1 MTAVNLTLGRDT
13 DCAEYLR
20 PGRVVAGY
28 LAFGQACFRRL
39 RTERGSLE
47 SDLNYGLPL
56 SQLLGAE
63 LTESELAAIP
73 SRIGNELAKD
83 DRYLDSSVVLT
94 RERSGAGWLTT
105 VDITVS
111 STEGPFL
118 LSLLVADVTVSLLQL
133 EPTT

>member
-1 MTAVNLTLGRDT
+1 MTAVNLTLGKDT
-13 DCAEYLR
+13 DCADYLR
-20 PGRVVAGY
+20 PGRVVSGQ
-28 LAFGQACFRRL
+28 LAFGQACYRRL

-47 SDLNYGLPL
+47 SDPNYGLPL
-56 SQLLGAE
+56 AMLLGAE

-94 RERSGAGWLTT
+94 RERLGSAWETT
-105 VDITVS
+105 VDITVE
-111 STEGPFL
+111 STVGPFR

-133 EPTT
+133 ETTT